1 MNLGFDINDW
11 NEAEAKEFGEYES
24 LTLGGHEVIIK
35 NAGLYTGQTG
45 NTSLKVEVDIAGDD
59 KQAGFYQKQYDE
71 NNNADKRWP
80 SGATKY
86 LSLKRENLGYT
97 KGFVKALENSNK
109 GFELDPPKGW
119 EQLNG
124 LKCVGVFGLEEYEG
138 NDGNV
143 RTSTKLQNFRS
154 LDKLSEVKIPRVKL
168 LNGGTMEYDEYINN
182 RNNNKPENVFSDD
195 TVQIDDTFLD

>member
-1 MNLGFDINDW
+1 MNLGFDLKDW

-24 LTLGGHEVIIK
+24 LTLGGHEVVIK

-45 NTSLKVEVDIAGDD
+45 NTSLKIEVDIAGND
-59 KQAGFYQKQYDE
+59 KQAGFFQKQYD
-71 NNNADKRWP
+71 NNPLAERKWP
-80 SGATKY
+80 TGAVRY
-86 LSLKRENLGYT
+86 MSLKKESLGYT
-97 KGFVKALENSNK
+97 KGFITALEKSNN
-109 GFELDPPKGW
+109 GFKFDTNKGW

-182 RNNNKPENVFSDD
+182 RNNNKPENVFGDD